1 MANTN
6 APAKGTAPAM
16 VQVEVPEGL
25 TAEQYQRLLGTF
37 GKAVVI
43 GQAKA
48 EADKVAYK
56 RLHDKYAV
64 ELKALRNEERK
75 KRNLP
80 AVGAKAS

>member
-1 MANTN
+1 MTN
-6 APAKGTAPAM
+6 ANAPVKGTAPAK
-16 VQVEVPEGL
+16 VTLEVPEGL
-25 TAEQYQRLLGTF
+25 TAEQYQKLLSTF
-37 GKAVVI
+37 G
-43 GQAKA
+43 QAYLMGVQKG
-48 EADKVAYK
+48 EADKIAYK